1 MKGKIF
7 KCHKISEGCIEGE
20 VIISKDDVM
29 FYLIKPETGEV
40 IEPEH
45 DLENKIISNK
55 ILIFPSGK
63 GSSVVQADGL
73 YQLKMKNNAPKA
85 MIIQRPET
93 VLVASAII
101 MEIPM
106 VDKVEEEFYKIIKN
120 GDRIRLD
127 ATNGK
132 IEIYP
137 NGALGGDVQ
146 LTESVA
152 MGTIDMA
159 LPSTSV
165 LTSYTDNFGIL
176 DMPYLFTSSEAAF
189 NAMDGKM
196 GEYFNETLKS
206 SGLVNLGYT
215 YNGPRSI
222 TNSVREVKKPEDL
235 KGIKV
240 RVMESPVFIDFFR
253 TLGANPTPMSFT
265 EVYTALQQG
274 AVEAQE
280 NPPSLIFANK
290 FYEVQ
295 KFLSITEHVHN
306 FLAFIMNAEKFNSLS
321 DEQKAILQEKAKK
334 YIENQRKMELEDN
347 NKYIELLG
355 TEGKLKVNIL
365 TADEKEEF
373 KKALQPMYDK
383 YKKNFGDDL
392 FNIADEY
399 NK

>member
-1 MKGKIF
+1 MKFKKINLLMLCLFILMLFGCGKTKENNETKEIVLKVAHVEPETRSTNRALLIF
-7 KCHKISEGCIEGE
+7 KQE
-20 VIISKDDVM
+20 
-29 FYLIKPETGEV
+29 
-40 IEPEH
+40 
-45 DLENKIISNK
+45 
-55 ILIFPSGK
+55 
-63 GSSVVQADGL
+63 
-73 YQLKMKNNAPKA
+73 
-85 MIIQRPET
+85 
-93 VLVASAII
+93 
-101 MEIPM
+101 
-106 VDKVEEEFYKIIKN
+106 VEE
-120 GDRIRLD
+120 
-127 ATNGK
+127 ATNGSIK

-176 DMPYLFTSSEAAF
+176 DMPYLFKSSEAAF
-189 NAMDGKM
+189 KAMDGKM

-206 SGLVNLGYT
+206 SGLINLGYT

-222 TNSVREVKKPEDL
+222 TNSVREIKKPEDL

-265 EVYTALQQG
+265 EVYTALQQ
-274 AVEAQE
+274 EA

-295 KFLSITEHVHN
+295 KYLSVTEHVHN

-321 DEQKAILQEKAKK
+321 DEQKNILQEKAKK
-334 YIENQRKMELEDN
+334 YIEIQRNMELEDN

-355 TEGKLKVNIL
+355 TEGKLKINIL

-392 FNIADEY
+392 FKI
-399 NK
+399 

>member
-1 MKGKIF
+1 MKFKKINLLVFCLFIFMLFGCEKTKESNEQKEIVLKVAHVEPETRSTNRALLIF
-7 KCHKISEGCIEGE
+7 KQE
-20 VIISKDDVM
+20 
-29 FYLIKPETGEV
+29 
-40 IEPEH
+40 
-45 DLENKIISNK
+45 
-55 ILIFPSGK
+55 
-63 GSSVVQADGL
+63 
-73 YQLKMKNNAPKA
+73 
-85 MIIQRPET
+85 
-93 VLVASAII
+93 
-101 MEIPM
+101 
-106 VDKVEEEFYKIIKN
+106 VEE
-120 GDRIRLD
+120 
-127 ATNGK
+127 ATNGSIK

-176 DMPYLFTSSEAAF
+176 DMPYLFKSSEAAF

-196 GEYFNETLKS
+196 GEYFNESLKS

-222 TNSVREVKKPEDL
+222 TNSVREIKKPEDL

-295 KFLSITEHVHN
+295 KYLSITEHVYN
-306 FLAFIMNAEKFNSLS
+306 FLAFIMNAEKFNSLT
-321 DEQKAILQEKAKK
+321 DEQKSILQEKAKK
-334 YIENQRKMELEDN
+334 YIQNQREMELEDN

-383 YKKNFGDDL
+383 YKKNFGEDL

>member
-1 MKGKIF
+1 MKFKKISLLVVFLFVFMLFSCGKGNENNETKEEKEIVLKVAHVEPETRSTNRALLIF
-7 KCHKISEGCIEGE
+7 KEE
-20 VIISKDDVM
+20 
-29 FYLIKPETGEV
+29 
-40 IEPEH
+40 
-45 DLENKIISNK
+45 
-55 ILIFPSGK
+55 
-63 GSSVVQADGL
+63 
-73 YQLKMKNNAPKA
+73 
-85 MIIQRPET
+85 
-93 VLVASAII
+93 
-101 MEIPM
+101 
-106 VDKVEEEFYKIIKN
+106 VEEASN
-120 GDRIRLD
+120 GSI
-127 ATNGK
+127 K

-176 DMPYLFTSSEAAF
+176 DMPYLFKSSEAAF

-196 GEYFNETLKS
+196 GEYFNESLKS

-222 TNSVREVKKPEDL
+222 TNSVREIKKPEDL

-295 KFLSITEHVHN
+295 KYLSITEHVYN
-306 FLAFIMNAEKFNSLS
+306 FLAFIMNAEKFNSLT
-321 DEQKAILQEKAKK
+321 DEQKSILQEKAKK
-334 YIENQRKMELEDN
+334 YIQNQREMELEDN

-383 YKKNFGDDL
+383 YKKNFGEDL
-392 FNIADEY
+392 FNIADEC

>member
-1 MKGKIF
+1 MKFKKINLLMLCLFILMLFGCGKTKENNETKEIVLKVAHVEPETRSTNRALLIF
-7 KCHKISEGCIEGE
+7 KQE
-20 VIISKDDVM
+20 
-29 FYLIKPETGEV
+29 
-40 IEPEH
+40 
-45 DLENKIISNK
+45 
-55 ILIFPSGK
+55 
-63 GSSVVQADGL
+63 
-73 YQLKMKNNAPKA
+73 
-85 MIIQRPET
+85 
-93 VLVASAII
+93 
-101 MEIPM
+101 
-106 VDKVEEEFYKIIKN
+106 VEE
-120 GDRIRLD
+120 
-127 ATNGK
+127 ATNGSIK

-176 DMPYLFTSSEAAF
+176 DMPYLFKSSEAAF
-189 NAMDGKM
+189 KAMDGKM

-206 SGLVNLGYT
+206 SGLINLGYT

-222 TNSVREVKKPEDL
+222 TNSVREIKKPEDL

-295 KFLSITEHVHN
+295 KYLSVTEHVHN

-321 DEQKAILQEKAKK
+321 DEQKNILQEKAKK
-334 YIENQRKMELEDN
+334 YIEIQRNMELEDN
-347 NKYIELLG
+347 NKYIELL
-355 TEGKLKVNIL
+355 TEGKLKINIL

-392 FNIADEY
+392 FNIANEY

>member
-1 MKGKIF
+1 MKFKKINLLMLCLFILMLFGCGKTKENNETKEIVLKVAHVEPETRSTNRALLIF
-7 KCHKISEGCIEGE
+7 KQE
-20 VIISKDDVM
+20 
-29 FYLIKPETGEV
+29 
-40 IEPEH
+40 
-45 DLENKIISNK
+45 
-55 ILIFPSGK
+55 
-63 GSSVVQADGL
+63 
-73 YQLKMKNNAPKA
+73 
-85 MIIQRPET
+85 
-93 VLVASAII
+93 
-101 MEIPM
+101 
-106 VDKVEEEFYKIIKN
+106 VEE
-120 GDRIRLD
+120 
-127 ATNGK
+127 ATNGSIK

-176 DMPYLFTSSEAAF
+176 DMPYLFKSSEAAF
-189 NAMDGKM
+189 KAMDGKM

-206 SGLVNLGYT
+206 SGLINLGYT

-222 TNSVREVKKPEDL
+222 TNSVREIKKPEDL

-295 KFLSITEHVHN
+295 KYLSVTEHVHN
-306 FLAFIMNAEKFNSLS
+306 LLAFIMNAEKFNSLS
-321 DEQKAILQEKAKK
+321 DEQKNILQEKAKK
-334 YIENQRKMELEDN
+334 YIENQRNMELEDN

-355 TEGKLKVNIL
+355 TEGKLKINIL

>member
-1 MKGKIF
+1 MKFKKINLLMLCLFILMLFGCGKTKENNETKEIVLKVAHVEPETRSTNRALLIF
-7 KCHKISEGCIEGE
+7 KQE
-20 VIISKDDVM
+20 
-29 FYLIKPETGEV
+29 
-40 IEPEH
+40 
-45 DLENKIISNK
+45 
-55 ILIFPSGK
+55 
-63 GSSVVQADGL
+63 
-73 YQLKMKNNAPKA
+73 
-85 MIIQRPET
+85 
-93 VLVASAII
+93 
-101 MEIPM
+101 
-106 VDKVEEEFYKIIKN
+106 VEE
-120 GDRIRLD
+120 
-127 ATNGK
+127 ATNGSIK

-176 DMPYLFTSSEAAF
+176 DMPYLFKSSEAAF
-189 NAMDGKM
+189 KAMDGKM

-206 SGLVNLGYT
+206 SGLINLGYT

-222 TNSVREVKKPEDL
+222 TNSVREIKKPEDL

-295 KFLSITEHVHN
+295 KV
-306 FLAFIMNAEKFNSLS
+306 
-321 DEQKAILQEKAKK
+321 
-334 YIENQRKMELEDN
+334 
-347 NKYIELLG
+347 
-355 TEGKLKVNIL
+355 
-365 TADEKEEF
+365 
-373 KKALQPMYDK
+373 
-383 YKKNFGDDL
+383 
-392 FNIADEY
+392 
-399 NK
+399 

>member
-1 MKGKIF
+1 MLKKFYGILIMIVCLLFLLSCGEKKTESTSEKIKIKVAVIGNENHQSTIMANYF
-7 KCHKISEGCIEGE
+7 KEELEK
-20 VIISKDDVM
+20 
-29 FYLIKPETGEV
+29 LT
-40 IEPEH
+40 
-45 DLENKIISNK
+45 ENK
-55 ILIFPSGK
+55 F
-63 GSSVVQADGL
+63 
-73 YQLKMKNNAPKA
+73 
-85 MIIQRPET
+85 E
-93 VLVASAII
+93 
-101 MEIPM
+101 
-106 VDKVEEEFYKIIKN
+106 
-120 GDRIRLD
+120 
-127 ATNGK
+127 

-176 DMPYLFTSSEAAF
+176 DMPYLFISSEAAF

-206 SGLVNLGYT
+206 SGLINLGYT

-222 TNSVREVKKPEDL
+222 TNSVREIKKPEDL

-295 KFLSITEHVHN
+295 KYLSVTEHVHN

-321 DEQKAILQEKAKK
+321 DEQKNILQEKAKK

>member
-1 MKGKIF
+1 MKFKKINLLVFCLFIFMLFGCEKTKESNEQKEIVLKVAHVEPETRSTNRALLIF
-7 KCHKISEGCIEGE
+7 KQE
-20 VIISKDDVM
+20 
-29 FYLIKPETGEV
+29 
-40 IEPEH
+40 
-45 DLENKIISNK
+45 
-55 ILIFPSGK
+55 
-63 GSSVVQADGL
+63 
-73 YQLKMKNNAPKA
+73 
-85 MIIQRPET
+85 
-93 VLVASAII
+93 
-101 MEIPM
+101 
-106 VDKVEEEFYKIIKN
+106 VEE
-120 GDRIRLD
+120 
-127 ATNGK
+127 ATNGSIK

-176 DMPYLFTSSEAAF
+176 DMPYLFKSSEAAF

-196 GEYFNETLKS
+196 GEYFNESLKS

-222 TNSVREVKKPEDL
+222 TNSVREIKKPEDL

-295 KFLSITEHVHN
+295 KYLSITEHVYN
-306 FLAFIMNAEKFNSLS
+306 FLAFIMNAEKFNSLT
-321 DEQKAILQEKAKK
+321 DEQKSILQEKAKK
-334 YIENQRKMELEDN
+334 YIQNQREMELEDN

-383 YKKNFGDDL
+383 YKKNFGDVL

>member
-1 MKGKIF
+1 MKFKKINLLMLCLFILMLFGCGKTKENNETKEIVLKVAHVEPETRSTNRALLIF
-7 KCHKISEGCIEGE
+7 KQE
-20 VIISKDDVM
+20 
-29 FYLIKPETGEV
+29 
-40 IEPEH
+40 
-45 DLENKIISNK
+45 
-55 ILIFPSGK
+55 
-63 GSSVVQADGL
+63 
-73 YQLKMKNNAPKA
+73 
-85 MIIQRPET
+85 
-93 VLVASAII
+93 
-101 MEIPM
+101 
-106 VDKVEEEFYKIIKN
+106 VEE
-120 GDRIRLD
+120 
-127 ATNGK
+127 ATNGSIK

-176 DMPYLFTSSEAAF
+176 DMPYLFKSSEAAF
-189 NAMDGKM
+189 KAMDGKM

-206 SGLVNLGYT
+206 SGLINLGYT

-222 TNSVREVKKPEDL
+222 TDL

-295 KFLSITEHVHN
+295 KYLSVTEHVHN

-321 DEQKAILQEKAKK
+321 DEQKNILQEKAKK
-334 YIENQRKMELEDN
+334 YIEIQRNMELEDN

-355 TEGKLKVNIL
+355 TEGKLKINIL

-392 FNIADEY
+392 FNIANEY

>member
-1 MKGKIF
+1 MKFKKIKLLVVFLFVFMLFGCGKSNENNEAKQEKEIVLKVAHVEPETRSTNRALLIF
-7 KCHKISEGCIEGE
+7 KEE
-20 VIISKDDVM
+20 VEEAS
-29 FYLIKPETGEV
+29 
-40 IEPEH
+40 
-45 DLENKIISNK
+45 
-55 ILIFPSGK
+55 K
-63 GSSVVQADGL
+63 GS
-73 YQLKMKNNAPKA
+73 
-85 MIIQRPET
+85 I
-93 VLVASAII
+93 
-101 MEIPM
+101 
-106 VDKVEEEFYKIIKN
+106 
-120 GDRIRLD
+120 
-127 ATNGK
+127 K

-215 YNGPRSI
+215 YNGP
-222 TNSVREVKKPEDL
+222 REVKKPEDL